1 MYSHVIPDD
10 FFYRPSFGQ
19 PDHTIS
25 EMTFL
30 DRLHG
35 VNMSHCKETFGISS
49 GGNSPEDF
57 IQKDG
62 AIPEDLI
69 SSIASDPAYV
79 TADSPLREQ
88 LDDLFS
94 ELQKQQSRCAAVEA
108 KLNEI
113 RQTYSEIVELA
124 NDLIY
129 QADPDGHFKMVNKA
143 STTVTGFTED
153 ELVGRHY
160 LDIVRPDYRQKVKD
174 YYEKQSA
181 QKKSQTYY
189 EFPVITKTGQ
199 EIWVGQNV
207 QVITKNDVICGFQAI
222 ARDITARRKAESEK
236 EEISLKYK
244 ELFDNADDFLYTHD
258 LNGFYTSANQAS
270 KKLFG
275 YDPTEVLTLNFRDLV
290 HEDHLKLVE
299 ENFQRKIFKDET
311 VTGPY
316 EIKVKNRDG
325 GYRWMEVLS
334 RTILR
339 ESTPVGVQGSA
350 RDITSRKMAEEK
362 LRKSEAMYR
371 ALFDCAHDSIFLMDT
386 EVFLDCNEKTLKAF
400 GCSREELIGKSPWNF
415 SPEFQPDG
423 STSREKAISKLRAAV
438 EGRTQVFE
446 WTHKTYRGE
455 LFETEVSLNRIQMAG
470 NNLVMAIVR
479 DLTNRRNSEKER
491 ESLRAQLTQA
501 HKMEAIGTLAG
512 GIAHDFNNLLQII
525 LGYSDLLLRKKET
538 RDQNYEAA
546 TAIRLASE
554 RGRDLVHRILTFS
567 CNNEAK
573 LEPLDINSQILRIN
587 DLLQRTIPKMIKI
600 HLDLDKDVPPV
611 KADVTQIEQIILN
624 LAVNAQHSM
633 KSGGV
638 LTIKT
643 GCEFLDENC
652 CKSLP
657 DLRPGPYV
665 VFSMSDTGRGIDSSI
680 IDRIF
685 EPFFTTKKQG
695 EGTGLGLAMVFG
707 IVKSYGGQIICSSK
721 PDQGASFIIYLPACD
736 DKINITENLKPVDFM
751 NGSETI
757 LVVDDEELIL
767 SFVTELLGI
776 VGYKVLASSS
786 PIEALELYGLHK
798 DEISLVILDLIMPRM
813 SGKECLDNLIQ
824 MNPDVK
830 VIMAS
835 GYSTENEDR
844 NALLR
849 MAKGFVRKPYNTE
862 ELLMEIRRAL
872 DY

>member
-79 TADSPLREQ
+79 TADSPLREK

-244 ELFDNADDFLYTHD
+244 ELFDNTDDFLYTHD

-423 STSREKAISKLRAAV
+423 STSKEKAISKLRAAV

-736 DKINITENLKPVDFM
+736 DKVSIAENLKPVDFM

>member
-1 MYSHVIPDD
+1 
-10 FFYRPSFGQ
+10 
-19 PDHTIS
+19 
-25 EMTFL
+25 MTFL

-49 GGNSPEDF
+49 GENSPEDF

-79 TADSPLREQ
+79 TADSPLREK

-299 ENFQRKIFKDET
+299 ENFQRKILKDET

-721 PDQGASFIIYLPACD
+721 PDQGASFTIYLPTCD
-736 DKINITENLKPVDFM
+736 DKVSIAENLKPVDFM